1 MPLGKL
7 TAEHGCLF
15 GGGIPFLL
23 HVRRKG
29 VSMQCYSRR
38 QIVKHM
44 GLAAGCLLLSPLS
57 GCSTNDRPIDSA
69 DNTASD
75 KEQFDWLEATGTYT
89 PSDAFKQKGLWFTFG
104 NDYAD
109 GRESVAKDTSITAIF
124 EFNGDGTVTCWNVY
138 DETGS
143 SVIRFRDLEGLS
155 DKEVLSMAKE
165 HWPISQGEFESKKQ
179 NVIDELSSSYE
190 DLKAEAADNPDLNV
204 ENAYFSRFFEDL
216 KSMSLPKEPE
226 GKSYSLKVQ
235 TDDTG
240 NNTEYEKVCL
250 PTCGYP
256 GVLSLS
262 GGGAAAWGRK
272 ELWYSLLRAD
282 DDTKY
287 ESISNS
293 YLSCYVNREVNLI
306 ESDTSDDVYSSTY
319 QGFGGIVT
327 RTGGSASFV
336 LDEPTSDEVEAD

>member
-1 MPLGKL
+1 M
-7 TAEHGCLF
+7 
-15 GGGIPFLL
+15 
-23 HVRRKG
+23 
-29 VSMQCYSRR
+29 
-38 QIVKHM
+38 
-44 GLAAGCLLLSPLS
+44 
-57 GCSTNDRPIDSA
+57 
-69 DNTASD
+69 
-75 KEQFDWLEATGTYT
+75 
-89 PSDAFKQKGLWFTFG
+89 
-104 NDYAD
+104 
-109 GRESVAKDTSITAIF
+109 
-124 EFNGDGTVTCWNVY
+124 
-138 DETGS
+138 
-143 SVIRFRDLEGLS
+143 IRFRDLEGLS

-165 HWPISQGEFESKKQ
+165 HWPISQDEFESKKQ

-226 GKSYSLKVQ
+226 GKSYSLEVQ

-262 GGGAAAWGRK
+262 GGGAAAWGRQ

>member
-1 MPLGKL
+1 
-7 TAEHGCLF
+7 
-15 GGGIPFLL
+15 
-23 HVRRKG
+23 
-29 VSMQCYSRR
+29 MQCYSRR

-124 EFNGDGTVTCWNVY
+124 EFYGDGTVTCWNVY

-165 HWPISQGEFESKKQ
+165 HWPISQDEFESKKQ

-216 KSMSLPKEPE
+216 KSIVS
-226 GKSYSLKVQ
+226 
-235 TDDTG
+235 
-240 NNTEYEKVCL
+240 
-250 PTCGYP
+250 
-256 GVLSLS
+256 
-262 GGGAAAWGRK
+262 AGR
-272 ELWYSLLRAD
+272 
-282 DDTKY
+282 
-287 ESISNS
+287 
-293 YLSCYVNREVNLI
+293 
-306 ESDTSDDVYSSTY
+306 
-319 QGFGGIVT
+319 F
-327 RTGGSASFV
+327 
-336 LDEPTSDEVEAD
+336 

>member
-1 MPLGKL
+1 
-7 TAEHGCLF
+7 
-15 GGGIPFLL
+15 
-23 HVRRKG
+23 
-29 VSMQCYSRR
+29 MQCYSRR

-124 EFNGDGTVTCWNVY
+124 EFYGDGTVTCWNVY

-165 HWPISQGEFESKKQ
+165 HWPISQDEFESKKQ

-262 GGGAAAWGRK
+262 GGRCRSMGQKGA
-272 ELWYSLLRAD
+272 LVF
-282 DDTKY
+282 T
-287 ESISNS
+287 
-293 YLSCYVNREVNLI
+293 
-306 ESDTSDDVYSSTY
+306 
-319 QGFGGIVT
+319 
-327 RTGGSASFV
+327 
-336 LDEPTSDEVEAD
+336 P